1 MKTLLTVIT
10 AILILS
16 SCNGLGRDSDDPGYG
31 AGNDTMTMNT
41 HGLNGMEDPNPEIN
55 RTTLDSTV
63 ADSVMPQP
71 IVEEPEY

>member
-1 MKTLLTVIT
+1 MKTLFATLVLAAT
-10 AILILS
+10 LS
-16 SCNGLGRDSDDPGYG
+16 IGCNGLGRDSDDPGYG
-31 AGNDTMTMNT
+31 PGNDTMTMNT

-71 IVEEPEY
+71 TVPEY